1 MRGKLGLLLISG
13 AMLSKSLIQFSVD
26 GQGCVPSLLFDL
38 RPNYSGVNEDNGD
51 LLKMVPCMH
60 CCTQCPPPCSRL
72 PPTYAS
78 AGDSWTLRASL
89 GQSPV
94 GSLLLFPRSW
104 CAQGFVCA
112 LQESVSLVLC
122 KFWQLC
128 GGVNGSLPPE
138 GLCHIQVCCT
148 RAPAPMAG
156 HCYLTFCR
164 VLYNER
170 GPTPHKALISQFS
183 SIQSLSCGRLFVTL

>member
-1 MRGKLGLLLISG
+1 
-13 AMLSKSLIQFSVD
+13 
-26 GQGCVPSLLFDL
+26 
-38 RPNYSGVNEDNGD
+38 
-51 LLKMVPCMH
+51 MH

-112 LQESVSLVLC
+112 LQESVSPVLC
-122 KFWQLC
+122 KFWWLC
-128 GGVNGSLPPE
+128 GEDNGDLLQE
-138 GLCHIQVCCT
+138 GLCHTQVCCT
-148 RAPAPMAG
+148 QSPCCPWSAG
-156 HCYLTFCR
+156 HCQPMPLQETPGHSQASWVSLLWRPCSFLLGPGVHK
-164 VLYNER
+164 VLFV
-170 GPTPHKALISQFS
+170 PSKSLFPQPCVS
-183 SIQSLSCGRLFVTL
+183 SIIKPHCSSKSNSLEVLSPFARSPGWEISCES